1 MIIDEFSLTKEI
13 YPELNIN
20 FSDIP
25 TYNQCTWAAEAYIRI
40 QNECH
45 FTFELIFLYIPIT
58 KMYEYFPLYHE
69 MDFSQII
76 NEFRRLYSE
85 KSVITLLLE
94 KYSTSVQSISNY
106 SDIPYAT
113 LYSLKQRRRDIKKLN
128 IESVYKLSRY
138 LDARIETISE
148 LKID

>member
-1 MIIDEFSLTKEI
+1 MNSWWD
-13 YPELNIN
+13 
-20 FSDIP
+20 
-25 TYNQCTWAAEAYIRI
+25 
-40 QNECH
+40 
-45 FTFELIFLYIPIT
+45 
-58 KMYEYFPLYHE
+58 
-69 MDFSQII
+69 
-76 NEFRRLYSE
+76 
-85 KSVITLLLE
+85 KSNLFLLLE